1 MHDIPV
7 SLATVSNILPLFNAL
22 IILIGL
28 LHGLVIIFFL
38 TGLLRNN
45 KKRQNNYTPFV
56 SVIIA
61 AHNEAQ
67 GIGDCLNTILDQS
80 YPSDSYEI
88 IVVDDRSTDETA
100 EIAKTYSTQHAN
112 LSVVHIDSVP
122 SGIHPKKNA
131 ITAGVKIARGE
142 IIIETDADVS
152 VGKKWIK
159 SITSSFTPDVG
170 LVVGSSTIR
179 KDKNRFLENFQAV
192 DFLMLVASAQGALG
206 HGMPMGA
213 TGQNL
218 AYRKKVFD
226 EVGGLSIDTRR
237 YVSNDILFLTK
248 VTKTG
253 WKIAGNKDRDAIV
266 STLAVEGWRQFFSQ
280 RTRWASNAYW
290 KEINSLLLLMLGVNY
305 FMNLFVLN
313 GVFQLLSTQSISMP
327 LVYLIIYKFVTEAIF
342 LSIASAPF
350 GRKDLLR
357 SFPAWFM
364 GVTPY
369 IILVGLLGGI
379 GIFKWKG
386 YRVRSV

>member
-1 MHDIPV
+1 M
-7 SLATVSNILPLFNAL
+7 L

-28 LHGLVIIFFL
+28 LHGFVIIFFL
-38 TGLLRNN
+38 TGLLRNS
-45 KKRQNNYTPFV
+45 REGQNNSTHFI
-56 SVIIA
+56 SIIIA
-61 AHNEAQ
+61 AHNEAAR
-67 GIGDCLNTILDQS
+67 IGDCLRTILDQS
-80 YPSDSYEI
+80 YPSNSYEI
-88 IVVDDRSTDETA
+88 IVVDDRSTDGTVD
-100 EIAKTYSTQHAN
+100 IVNSLSTQHPN

-122 SGIHPKKNA
+122 SGVHPKKNA
-131 ITAGVKIARGE
+131 ITAGVKIARGD

-152 VGKKWIK
+152 VGKNWIK
-159 SITSSFTPDVG
+159 SISNNFTSDVG

-179 KDKNRFLENFQAV
+179 KDKNIFLENFQAV

-218 AYRKKVFD
+218 AYRKKVFE
-226 EVGGLSIDTRR
+226 EVSGLSIDTRR
-237 YVSNDILFLTK
+237 YVSNDMLFLTK

-253 WKIAGNKDRDAIV
+253 WKIVGNKDRDAIV

-305 FMNLFVLN
+305 LMNLFVLI
-313 GVFQLLSTQSISMP
+313 GISQLFSTQSISLP
-327 LVYLIIYKFVTEAIF
+327 LVFLIIYKFLTEAIF
-342 LSIASAPF
+342 LTVAAAPF

-357 SFPAWFM
+357 NFPAWFM

-369 IILVGLLGGI
+369 IILVGFLGGI

-386 YRVRSV
+386 YKVKPV